1 MIKKPNNPN
10 GNAHRVIT
18 FLTRDELDFLD
29 KIGKDALF
37 SAGTKLSRSKVI
49 SAIVNVMRKL
59 DIDACGLSSKKEL
72 EYRIIKALRNISK
85 NICVKSSRTGEDE
98 ERKGGAQNE
107 TDL

>member
-1 MIKKPNNPN
+1 MIKKPNNAN

-37 SAGTKLSRSKVI
+37 SAGAKLSRSKVI

-59 DIDACGLSSKKEL
+59 DIDGCGLGSKKDL
-72 EYRIIKALRNISK
+72 EGRIIKSLKPVKKIS
-85 NICVKSSRTGEDE
+85 
-98 ERKGGAQNE
+98 
-107 TDL
+107 